1 MLICSLWGLYDKDK
15 VHACSVGSDSATTW
29 TVAHRA
35 PLSMEF
41 SRQEYWSGLPFPSP
55 RDLPNPGIEPVS
67 SATLALAGQF
77 FTTAAPGPNPH
88 LLVCFHS
95 CSAFGITGFCPSGH
109 SWLNL
114 SPSFPVFFLYK
125 ILHWLL
131 IFLKKY
137 IYLFIYFAVLG
148 LGCSM
153 QILSC
158 SMWDL
163 VPWLGIEP
171 GPPALGVHV
180 TWSYSE
186 VFRIGKSLKIESG
199 LVVTWAGM
207 MWAWGISANGY
218 EISFWDSGDV
228 LRWYYVQ

>member
-1 MLICSLWGLYDKDK
+1 MVLVAEKTFLWSVCFQATRSLFSSSRLRIQRTSCLLNITTLFCSAPMLICSLWGLYDKDK

-67 SATLALAGQF
+67 FATLALAGQF
-77 FTTAAPGPNPH
+77 FTTAPPGPNPH

-131 IFLKKY
+131 IFLKNIF
-137 IYLFIYFAVLG
+137 IYLLRCTG
-148 LGCSM
+148 S
-153 QILSC
+153 
-158 SMWDL
+158 
-163 VPWLGIEP
+163 WLW
-171 GPPALGVHV
+171 H
-180 TWSYSE
+180 
-186 VFRIGKSLKIESG
+186 
-199 LVVTWAGM
+199 
-207 MWAWGISANGY
+207 AN
-218 EISFWDSGDV
+218 S
-228 LRWYYVQ
+228 